1 MFDHFW
7 GLTLK
12 GISFSIKQDDR
23 FALMDFKKIIFFLI
37 CSAELIKS
45 ELSVWIFLSAYDFE
59 NCSLIKNKNNIKRS
73 NTRKTNAN
81 PFNRVHVFIEE
92 SSELAV

>member
-59 NCSLIKNKNNIKRS
+59 NCSLIKSKNNIKRS

>member
-7 GLTLK
+7 GSTLK

-37 CSAELIKS
+37 YSAELIKS

-81 PFNRVHVFIEE
+81 PFNKVLVFIEE